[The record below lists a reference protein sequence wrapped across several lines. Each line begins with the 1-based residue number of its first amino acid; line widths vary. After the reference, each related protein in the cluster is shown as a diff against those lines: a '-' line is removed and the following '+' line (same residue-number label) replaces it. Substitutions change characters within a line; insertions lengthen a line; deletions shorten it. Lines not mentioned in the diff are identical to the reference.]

1 MLTHNKYNKAL
12 MMKTLAAQHK
22 ISTTDIATFDRQW
35 HKRKM
40 GRKGKVRR
48 RRSKGKFPI
57 MVDD

>member
-1 MLTHNKYNKAL
+1 
-12 MMKTLAAQHK
+12 MMKTTAAQSE

-40 GRKGKVRR
+40 GRKGKVG

>member
-1 MLTHNKYNKAL
+1 
-12 MMKTLAAQHK
+12 MKTTAAHYK

-40 GRKGKVRR
+40 GEKGKVRR

>member
-1 MLTHNKYNKAL
+1 
-12 MMKTLAAQHK
+12 MMKTTSAVQHK

-40 GRKGKVRR
+40 GEKGKVRR

>member
-1 MLTHNKYNKAL
+1 
-12 MMKTLAAQHK
+12 MKTTAAHYK

-40 GRKGKVRR
+40 GEKEKVRR

>member
-1 MLTHNKYNKAL
+1 MLTHNKYSNTS
-12 MMKTLAAQHK
+12 MMKTTAAQHQ
-22 ISTTDIATFDRQW
+22 ISTTDTATFDRQW

-40 GRKGKVRR
+40 GRKGKVG